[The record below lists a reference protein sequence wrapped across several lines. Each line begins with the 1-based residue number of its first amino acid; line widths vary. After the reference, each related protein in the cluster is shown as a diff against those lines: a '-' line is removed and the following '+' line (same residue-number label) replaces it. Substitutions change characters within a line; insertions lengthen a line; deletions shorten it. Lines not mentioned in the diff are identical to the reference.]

1 MRKVKWLSQAE
12 LSFYEQLD
20 FWNNH
25 NKSTE
30 YSKKIITKTQEAQY
44 LIAQFPYTGREIK
57 YENDSIRRI
66 LILNRFWLYY
76 RVLDTHIQII
86 EFISTYQEKREL

>member
-1 MRKVKWLSQAE
+1 MREVKWLSQAE

-20 FWNNH
+20 FWNEH

-30 YSKKIITKTQEAQY
+30 YSKKIIMKTKETQD
-44 LIAQFPYTGREIK
+44 LIARFPYTGKEIN
-57 YENDSIRRI
+57 YENEHIRRV

-76 RVLDTHIQII
+76 RILDTHIQII
-86 EFISTYQEKREL
+86 EFISSYQEKREF